1 MPFLASEG
9 VCLMNPNSPRQS
21 GRFEARRSSPRLAA
35 EYNLEHD
42 PLQSDVPL
50 KESGGMGMLR
60 EFAKGAFASHHFSAG
75 LLVVI
80 LLLLMVWMFTS
91 TAKSL
96 FSELGNIDSRDPSQ
110 ISAEPSVVPRITQE
124 APASSKNQTQR
135 PAASP
140 TPGDPP

>member
-1 MPFLASEG
+1 
-9 VCLMNPNSPRQS
+9 MNPNSPRQS
-21 GRFEARRSSPRLAA
+21 GRFEARRSNPRLAA

-42 PLQSDVPL
+42 PLQSDAPV
-50 KESGGMGMLR
+50 KEAGGMGMLR

-91 TAKSL
+91 TTQSL
-96 FSELGNIDSRDPSQ
+96 VREWGNIDGRDPSQ
-110 ISAEPSVVPRITQE
+110 RAAEPSVVPRINVDASESAEKQTPRPT
-124 APASSKNQTQR
+124 APT
-135 PAASP
+135 